1 MEYRVMPVS
10 ENYWAVFCK
19 VAYSPI
25 MEYQGK
31 EQVFWQQVSKSY
43 AYRKWAIKK
52 PVDLELKQL
61 QCCEKGKA
69 IHYTSGGRAKAPTK
83 EVER

>member
-1 MEYRVMPVS
+1 
-10 ENYWAVFCK
+10 
-19 VAYSPI
+19 

-52 PVDLELKQL
+52 LVDLELKL
-61 QCCEKGKA
+61 TEKQG
-69 IHYTSGGRAKAPTK
+69 
-83 EVER
+83 